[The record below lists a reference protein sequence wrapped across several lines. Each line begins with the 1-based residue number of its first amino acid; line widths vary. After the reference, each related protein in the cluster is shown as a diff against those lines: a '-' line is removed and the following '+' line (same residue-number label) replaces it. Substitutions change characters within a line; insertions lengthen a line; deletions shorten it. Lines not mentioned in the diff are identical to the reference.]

1 MVREE
6 RGDDGVLTLVLDAP
20 ERRNALDYGT
30 VAALGAA
37 LRRADGDPDVRA
49 VLITATGDVFSAG
62 ANLREFQAELS
73 GTATDFYTSGSV
85 WEDLFTFVPTMGTP
99 VVVAVQGATRA
110 GAVGL
115 VALADIVIASDTA
128 DFALSEIRIGLY
140 PIMVMP
146 MVMRVVGYRAAQEL
160 ALTGRVVDASE
171 AERIGLVTRTVPADR
186 LAAEARTTATAL
198 AANPPRAMAHGR
210 RLVARLA
217 DLPYAEAVHHARTMR
232 GTFLHTPD
240 VREGVAA
247 FLEKRSPAWPA
258 PDRPAAED
266 PADDGGTQQEG
277 RP

>member
-6 RGDDGVLTLVLDAP
+6 RGEDGVLTLVLDAP

-30 VAALGAA
+30 VATLASA
-37 LRRADGDPDVRA
+37 LRRADVDPDVRA

-62 ANLREFQAELS
+62 ANLREFQAELAGS
-73 GTATDFYTSGSV
+73 AADFYASGEV

-115 VALADIVIASDTA
+115 VALADIVIASNAA

-146 MVMRVVGYRAAQEL
+146 MVMRIVGFRAAQEL
-160 ALTGRVVDASE
+160 ALTGRVIDAEE
-171 AERIGLVTRTVPADR
+171 AARIGLVTHVVPADE
-186 LAAEARTTATAL
+186 LVDEARGFAAAL
-198 AANPPRAMAHGR
+198 ATNPPQAMAHGR
-210 RLVARLA
+210 RLTARLA

-240 VREGVAA
+240 VQEGVAA
-247 FLEKRSPAWPA
+247 FLEKRAPAWPA
-258 PDRPAAED
+258 PDRPAAPDTAGDTGIE
-266 PADDGGTQQEG
+266 QEG
-277 RP
+277 RS